1 MTDEELARL
10 LHIDQDDE
18 AMIAN
23 ANMCKAA
30 AEEYLNGAGVKQDY
44 TNGLYKLLVVVLITR
59 SLDRPD
65 MLTKFSDM
73 PGSGVVAMIAQ
84 LRLSQQ
90 KDGVENE

>member
-65 MLTKFSDM
+65 MLPKFSDM
-73 PGSGVVAMIAQ
+73 PGSGVVALIAQ
-84 LRLSQQ
+84 LRLLMLHIVL
-90 KDGVENE
+90 DI